1 MDLDYVHV
9 YIAGG
14 GVNKTISI
22 YEKDEKREEPI
33 MLGRQNHLWVRRQ
46 LPRSWSRTI
55 TILMVMVAV
64 KADFNL
70 ACQTLFT

>member
-1 MDLDYVHV
+1 
-9 YIAGG
+9 
-14 GVNKTISI
+14 
-22 YEKDEKREEPI
+22 

-70 ACQTLFT
+70 AKHYSPEGEGREGGGDDVVGHAEGGVLVNHAGLWLLS